1 MGSCQN
7 KGGVV
12 IKSNFIP
19 NKKIQ
24 TKVIKHSNDISLD
37 PKLDD
42 MPIWPCNNKSNISA
56 KKIN

>member
-19 NKKIQ
+19 NKKTNTNPNKPNNCDNQI
-24 TKVIKHSNDISLD
+24 D
-37 PKLDD
+37 PKFND
-42 MPIWPCNNKSNISA
+42 MPLWPCNNLIIKF
-56 KKIN
+56 KI